1 MCFKMETVLR
11 ELVGIKHK
19 YFSDSIHR
27 FEGDDILNIQSRIE
41 IRSILPLCCTRVRTD
56 FKIIFQSEYT
66 SWLISLQQQL
76 TDMHIINM
84 YLEDIA
90 EKKEIILTI
99 LLGYYKESQLSK
111 LQEVHLKNIC
121 NFAGLFTLKPFM

>member
-1 MCFKMETVLR
+1 
-11 ELVGIKHK
+11 
-19 YFSDSIHR
+19 
-27 FEGDDILNIQSRIE
+27 
-41 IRSILPLCCTRVRTD
+41 VRTD